1 MNTEDTEFGKLVK
14 DHLYTHEQVSEQRAE
29 LEQIGENLV
38 LLGNNLK
45 EHPQNIHIG
54 EAKITLQDDRHGD
67 RIIRL
72 STMNIADI
80 LHTVEE
86 LKQATE
92 REQQLA
98 GRIREAG
105 MGHIVDGLEN
115 RRLQTRDIP
124 GESE

>member
-29 LEQIGENLV
+29 LEKIGEELI

-54 EAKITLQDDRHGD
+54 EAKITLQDNRHED
-67 RIIRL
+67 RIILL
-72 STMNIADI
+72 STMNIAEI
-80 LHTVEE
+80 LHTVED

-92 REQQLA
+92 REQRLA

-115 RRLQTRDIP
+115 RRMKTRDIP
-124 GESE
+124 RGAG